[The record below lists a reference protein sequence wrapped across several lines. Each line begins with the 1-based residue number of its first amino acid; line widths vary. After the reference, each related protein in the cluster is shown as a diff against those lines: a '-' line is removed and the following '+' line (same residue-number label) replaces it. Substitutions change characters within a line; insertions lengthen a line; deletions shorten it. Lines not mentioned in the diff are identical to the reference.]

1 MKWSYHTF
9 VHQMPR
15 VLSVHPSAADL
26 YPARGD
32 QFILD
37 RPNKTK
43 DLNVKLHNM
52 FIRRRG
58 FLLHSQALS
67 SI

>member
-9 VHQMPR
+9 VHQMPQ

-37 RPNKTK
+37 RPNKTN

-52 FIRRRG
+52 FI
-58 FLLHSQALS
+58 
-67 SI
+67 